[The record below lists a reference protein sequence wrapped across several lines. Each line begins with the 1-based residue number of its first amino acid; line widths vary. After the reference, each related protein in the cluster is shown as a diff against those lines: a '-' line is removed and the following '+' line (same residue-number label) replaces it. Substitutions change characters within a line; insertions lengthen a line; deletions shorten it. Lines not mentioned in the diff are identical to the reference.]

1 MVDMTHA
8 LCSESQELVYKS
20 HDTLVLLCPF
30 YSLKDSVHIFK
41 NSMKQLSFLLLF
53 FMQKVC
59 AEWNDVRV
67 TNF

>member
-20 HDTLVLLCPF
+20 HDTLVLSCPF
-30 YSLKDSVHIFK
+30 YSLKDSVHILK
-41 NSMKQLSFLLLF
+41 NCMKKLSFLLF
-53 FMQKVC
+53 FMQKSC

-67 TNF
+67 SHF

>member
-41 NSMKQLSFLLLF
+41 NSMKKLSFLSSF
-53 FMQKVC
+53 VFHAK
-59 AEWNDVRV
+59 WNDVRV
-67 TNF
+67 SNF